1 MFTNLL
7 SRVLRPPAS
16 QCRVCRTWPAQPV
29 CDPCVAEFAQ
39 PQPRCSTCALPL
51 PVGLSQCGACLK
63 EPPPLDLCL
72 AAVPYAFPW
81 AHLMADFKFHDQPAL
96 VGFFAHLLKATP
108 WVEPALEGADLLLP
122 MPLSRQRLQVRG
134 YNQALLL
141 AHQLSARKTRSG
153 LLLRITDTPAQ
164 HTLKRLQRLTSLNQA
179 FAVDPLKVSVLH
191 GARLVL
197 VDDVMTSGASLY
209 TAARVLKA
217 AGATHVTGLVIAR
230 TE

>member
-1 MFTNLL
+1 MFTYLL
-7 SRVLRPPAS
+7 SRVLRPTAS

-29 CDPCVAEFAQ
+29 CDSCVAEFAQ
-39 PQPRCSTCALPL
+39 PQPRCRTCALPL

-108 WVEPALEGADLLLP
+108 WVEPALEGAELLLP

-134 YNQALLL
+134 YNQSLLL
-141 AHQLSARKTRSG
+141 AHQLSPCKTRSD

-164 HTLKRLQRLTSLNQA
+164 HTLKRAQRLTSLNQA
-179 FAVDPLKVSVLH
+179 FVVDPLKVSALH

-209 TAARVLKA
+209 TAARVLKE
-217 AGATHVTGLVIAR
+217 AGAAHVTGLVIAR